1 MRQKNRRLAP
11 PKQKRGKEGGN
22 KECRVPF
29 DNIMLPHPD
38 REVNRSC
45 HQKPPFRNLSA
56 FVPFCPLYVF
66 ANIK

>member
-38 REVNRSC
+38 REVNNS
-45 HQKPPFRNLSA
+45 HLQKPPFRNLSY
-56 FVPFCPLYVF
+56 FVPFRPLYVF